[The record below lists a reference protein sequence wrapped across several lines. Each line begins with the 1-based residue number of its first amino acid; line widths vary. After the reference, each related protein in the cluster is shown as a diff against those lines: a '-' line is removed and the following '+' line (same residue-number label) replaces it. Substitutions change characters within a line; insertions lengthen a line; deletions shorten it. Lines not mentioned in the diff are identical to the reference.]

1 MHLIPIRTP
10 VIRNGDDVAAILRS
24 SADIQNGDIIV
35 ISSKAVTTAEGDA
48 VDLSS
53 CSISPEALE
62 WAEKTGRSPAFM
74 QAVLDETKR
83 LNGTVT
89 GHCPGA
95 LLTEVRPHGLRIGS
109 IFAPNAGMDESNID
123 TGFAVGW
130 PTDPVASARAIQESF
145 LPSPGRENSREGE
158 GRGVRV
164 AVIIGDSCCRPRRLG
179 VTAFALTVSGFD
191 PLKSEVGSSDLF
203 GHELRVTVEA
213 TADQLATAANAL
225 MGNAD
230 QSTPAVIIRDHGI
243 PLSGFSGWVDGI
255 EPEED
260 LFKSVISG

>member
-1 MHLIPIRTP
+1 MHLLPIRTP
-10 VIRNGDDVAAILRS
+10 VIRTGDNVAVMLRAA
-24 SADIQNGDIIV
+24 ADIRDGDIIV
-35 ISSKAVTTAEGDA
+35 VSSKAIATAEGDA
-48 VDLSS
+48 IDLSS
-53 CSISPEALE
+53 CHITPEAHS
-62 WAEKTGRSPAFM
+62 WATKTGRSPAFM
-74 QAVLDETKR
+74 QAVLDEAKR

-95 LLTEVRPHGLRIGS
+95 LLTEVRPHGLHVGS

-123 TGFAVGW
+123 TGFTVGW
-130 PTDPVASARAIQESF
+130 PTDPLASAKR
-145 LPSPGRENSREGE
+145 LREGLN
-158 GRGVRV
+158 VNC

-213 TADQLATAANAL
+213 IADQLATAANAL

-243 PLSGFSGWVDGI
+243 PLSDFSGWVDGI

-260 LFKSVISG
+260 LFSSIL

>member
-24 SADIQNGDIIV
+24 SADIQDGDIIV
-35 ISSKAVTTAEGDA
+35 ISSKAVATAEGDA

-53 CSISPEALE
+53 CTISPEALE
-62 WAEKTGRSPAFM
+62 WAEKTGRSSAFM

-83 LNGTVT
+83 LKGTVT

-95 LLTEVRPHGLRIGS
+95 LLTEVRPHGLRVGS

-130 PTDPVASARAIQESF
+130 PADPVVSAKR
-145 LPSPGRENSREGE
+145 LREGLNANC
-158 GRGVRV
+158 

-179 VTAFALTVSGFD
+179 VTAFALTVSGLD

-230 QSTPAVIIRDHGI
+230 QSTPAVIIRDHSM
-243 PLSGFSGWVDGI
+243 PLSDFSGWVDGI
-255 EPEED
+255 EPDED
-260 LFKSVISG
+260 LFSSIL